1 MLKCGGM
8 LVQNPGQQK
17 LNFQKLNLIITIII
31 LVIFKW
37 ITEKLYAYD
46 FVAATMVQ
54 ATSNR

>member
-1 MLKCGGM
+1 M